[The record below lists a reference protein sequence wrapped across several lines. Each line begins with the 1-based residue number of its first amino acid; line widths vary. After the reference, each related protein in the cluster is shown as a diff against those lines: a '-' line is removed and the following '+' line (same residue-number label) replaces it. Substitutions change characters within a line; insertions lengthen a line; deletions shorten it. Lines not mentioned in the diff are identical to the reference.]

1 MLTSRL
7 FKKIMRM
14 LSVPVTIAHLAA
26 APGIARADDTEIYS
40 AGATMKPMVMIIMDN
55 SGSMGDP
62 VPYDNATAYAGTYTK
77 DTVYQYTCTARNKK
91 GQCTATQWQV
101 YTGVFTDQINR
112 DGGVDVAGQDGI
124 DDSSTALKTGNRLN
138 YEALP
143 TTSKLSTA
151 KGVLNNLVDLM
162 YNDVDFGFMKFN
174 TEDGGNI
181 ISKIGATITAMHGQI
196 SAINAT
202 TWTPLAEA
210 LTDAG
215 KYFEDTYTGQ
225 YSPWNSNN
233 WCQKAFIII
242 VTDGEPTH
250 DTDTT
255 IIGHFLDRGQTGITD
270 ANRGQKWDQDGDYNM
285 HSTTTTDPLNNDV
298 WVADDTYSDTV
309 PQTFLDDVAKY
320 LYTHD
325 LRPDLQGTQNVTT
338 YTIGYA
344 HDSPLLQR
352 TAQNGGGLYFTAN
365 NAAELEHSLLM
376 ALDDI
381 AKKLQTYTAPVVPIT
396 RTSSGDKMYLAFF
409 KPLAYSKFWVGD
421 LHKYGLSSSNQ
432 IIDSAGNQATDSSGA
447 MLDTA
452 VPYWSVS
459 SLLKSRST
467 ARNIYTYLGTNS
479 NLTDSSNA
487 FTIANTALTAA
498 VLGNPAKSNAAN
510 AATAA
515 RDDLINY
522 IHGQDAYD
530 DNGNLNWTEKR
541 DFILG
546 DILHSVP
553 LVVDYNGPTAT
564 DPNRHIFFGSNDGML
579 HCINDANGSEEWGFV
594 PPDALPRLKLFE
606 EGSSHPYFVDGS
618 VKLYQL
624 RNSAGV
630 ITKAI
635 IIFGQRAG
643 GDNYYALDVTNP
655 ASPQFLWRI
664 NGSSTGFSEI
674 GQTWSEPL
682 IAKVKKNDSNGVPV
696 TYDAVIFGAGFDSAQ
711 ANTKAVAAAAKGRG
725 VFIANLLTGELISS
739 FKYTTSNGMNYAIP
753 SNVAAVDM
761 DSNGIVDRIYVGDL
775 GGNLWRIGKSPNST
789 DPTDAQKDINL
800 IDNWGIRKLFAS
812 NPGADGSSGRKIFYQ
827 PEIALQSGHNYVYF
841 STGDRDN
848 PRSTDAVD
856 RLYGVKDTSPDQSV
870 FATLTENSLTNQTG
884 VVSSSILPLTTSGWY
899 VRLIAAAGEKSLA
912 APVLFNKYVLFDT
925 FLPNNALCDI
935 GGGAKVY
942 AVSYLNGLYSRYS
955 LGNGIPTE
963 AVLVVRPTGTTAFV
977 GAGGGVINLLNLIPD
992 SPPTGGGGGGGDGSA
1007 NQKPIQEIF
1016 NFVTGIIP
1024 ISWREVF

>member
-1 MLTSRL
+1 MFTNTFFR
-7 FKKIMRM
+7 KIMRM
-14 LSVPVTIAHLAA
+14 LSVPVTIAHIAG
-26 APGIARADDTEIYS
+26 APGIAAADDTEIYS

-55 SGSMGDP
+55 SGSMDDA
-62 VPYDNATAYAGTYTK
+62 VPYDDATTYAGTYASATRYEYRC
-77 DTVYQYTCTARNKK
+77 VARNKK
-91 GQCTATQWQV
+91 NQCIQTEWQE
-101 YTGVFTDQINR
+101 YTGAFTDNINK
-112 DGGVDVAGQDGI
+112 DGGIDIAGQDGI
-124 DDSSTALKTGNRLN
+124 DDGNTGLKTGNRLN
-138 YEALP
+138 YEA
-143 TTSKLSTA
+143 TTATSKISTA

-162 YNDVDFGFMKFN
+162 YDQVDFGFMKFN
-174 TEDGGNI
+174 TEDGGNV

-215 KYFEDTYTGQ
+215 RYFEDTYTGQ
-225 YSPWNSNN
+225 YSPWSSSN

-250 DTDTT
+250 DTDTS
-255 IIGHFLDRGQTGITD
+255 IIGHFLGRGKTGITD
-270 ANRGQKWDQDGDYNM
+270 ANRGEKWDQDGDYFKN
-285 HSTTTTDPLNNDV
+285 SDTKNDPLNNDV
-298 WVADDTYSDTV
+298 WIADDTYGDTY
-309 PQTFLDDVAKY
+309 PQTFLDDVARY
-320 LYTHD
+320 IYRND
-325 LRPDLQGTQNVTT
+325 LRSDLQGTQNVTT
-338 YTIGYA
+338 YTIGFA
-344 HDSPLLQR
+344 HNSPLLQK
-352 TAQNGGGLYFTAN
+352 TAQEGGGLYFTAN

-432 IIDSAGNQATDSSGA
+432 IIDSAGNAATDSSGA

-459 SLLKSRST
+459 SVLKSRAS

-479 NLTDSSNA
+479 SLADSSNA
-487 FTIANTALTAA
+487 FTTGNAGLTAA
-498 VLGNPAKSNAAN
+498 LLGNPVKSNAAN
-510 AATAA
+510 AVTAA
-515 RDDLINY
+515 RDDLINF
-522 IHGQDAYD
+522 IHGQDAFD
-530 DNGNLNWTEKR
+530 EDGDVNWTEKR

-553 LVVDYNGPTAT
+553 LVVDYNGPTAEN
-564 DPNRHIFFGSNDGML
+564 PNRHIFFGSNDGML
-579 HCINDANGSEEWGFV
+579 HCIDDTDGSEKWAFV

-606 EGSSHPYFVDGS
+606 EGTSHPYFVDGS
-618 VKLYQL
+618 VKLYQE
-624 RNSAGV
+624 RNSSGV
-630 ITKAI
+630 ITRAI
-635 IIFGQRAG
+635 VIFGQRAG

-655 ASPQFLWRI
+655 AAPQLLWRI
-664 NGSSTGFSEI
+664 NSSSTGFSEL

-682 IAKVKKNDSNGVPV
+682 IAKVKKNDVNGIAV
-696 TYDAVIFGAGFDSAQ
+696 THDALIFGGGFDPAQ
-711 ANTKAVAAAAKGRG
+711 ANTVAVAAAAKGRG
-725 VFIANLLTGELISS
+725 VFIVNLMTGALISS
-739 FKYTTSNGMNYAIP
+739 FQYTAGNGMNYAIP
-753 SNVAAVDM
+753 STVAAVDM
-761 DSNGIVDRIYVGDL
+761 DANGIVDRLYVGDL
-775 GGNLWRIGKSPNST
+775 GGNLWRMGKSPNSAVEG
-789 DPTDAQKDINL
+789 DAAKDINL

-827 PEIALQSGHNYVYF
+827 PETALQSGYNYVYF

-848 PRSTDAVD
+848 PRYDSVVD
-856 RLYGVKDTSPDQSV
+856 RLYGVKDTSPDQSA
-870 FATLTENSLTNQTG
+870 FATLTESSLTNQTS
-884 VVSSSILPLTTSGWY
+884 VVSTSTSPLATSGWY
-899 VRLIAAAGEKSLA
+899 IRLVAAAGEKSLA
-912 APVLFNKYVLFDT
+912 APVLFNKYVLFGS

-935 GGGAKVY
+935 GGGAKLY
-942 AVSYLNGLYSRYS
+942 AVNYLTGLYTRYA

-977 GAGGGVINLLNLIPD
+977 GAGGGVVNLSSLTPET
-992 SPPTGGGGGGGDGSA
+992 SGTGAA
-1007 NQKPIQEIF
+1007 NTTPISTVF

>member
-1 MLTSRL
+1 MLTSRI
-7 FKKIMRM
+7 FKRIVRL
-14 LSVPVTIAHLAA
+14 LSVPVTIAHIFG

-55 SGSMGDP
+55 SGSMDNP
-62 VPYDNATAYAGTYTK
+62 VPYDNVTAYAGTYTK

-91 GQCTATQWQV
+91 GQCTATQWNV
-101 YTGVFTDQINR
+101 YTGAFTDQINR
-112 DGGVDVAGQDGI
+112 DGGIDVTGQDGI
-124 DDSSTALKTGNRLN
+124 DDNDTALKTGNRLN

-143 TTSKLSTA
+143 TTSKISTA
-151 KGVLNNLVDLM
+151 KGVMNNLVDLM

-174 TEDGGNI
+174 TEDGGNV

-215 KYFEDTYTGQ
+215 KYFENTYTGQ
-225 YSPWNSNN
+225 FSPWSNAN

-250 DTDTT
+250 DTDTS
-255 IIGHFLDRGQTGITD
+255 IIGHFLDRGKTGITND
-270 ANRGQKWDQDGDYNM
+270 NRGEKWDQNGDYNK
-285 HSTTTTDPLNNDV
+285 HSANINDALNNDV
-298 WVADDTYSDTV
+298 WVADDTYSESV

-325 LRPDLQGTQNVTT
+325 LRSDLQGTQNVTT
-338 YTIGYA
+338 YTIGFA
-344 HDSPLLQR
+344 HDSPLLQK
-352 TAQNGGGLYFTAN
+352 TAQEGGGLYFTAN

-432 IIDSAGNQATDSSGA
+432 IIDSNGHAATDSTGA

-452 VPYWSVS
+452 VPYWSVA

-467 ARNIYTYLGTNS
+467 ARNIYTYLGTSNS
-479 NLTDSSNA
+479 LTNSANA
-487 FTIANTALTAA
+487 FTSANTALTAA
-498 VLGNPAKSNAAN
+498 ILGNPAKSNAAN
-510 AATAA
+510 ATTTA
-515 RDDLINY
+515 RDDLINF

-530 DNGNLNWTEKR
+530 ENGNLNWTEKR

-579 HCINDANGSEEWGFV
+579 HCINDGNGSEEWGFV

-606 EGSSHPYFVDGS
+606 EGTSHPYFVDGS
-618 VKLYQL
+618 VKLYQV
-624 RNSAGV
+624 RDSSGV
-630 ITKAI
+630 ITRAI

-655 ASPQFLWRI
+655 TAPQFLWRI
-664 NGSSTGFSEI
+664 NSSSSGFSEL
-674 GQTWSEPL
+674 GQSWSEPL
-682 IAKVKKNDSNGVPV
+682 IAKVNKNDTNGVPAV
-696 TYDAVIFGAGFDSAQ
+696 RDALIFGAGFDPAQ
-711 ANTKAVAAAAKGRG
+711 ANTKAVATAAKGRG
-725 VFIANLLTGELISS
+725 VFIVDLMTGALISS
-739 FKYTTSNGMNYAIP
+739 FQYTASNGMNYAIP
-753 SNVAAVDM
+753 STVAALDM
-761 DSNGIVDRIYVGDL
+761 DFNGIADRIYVGDL
-775 GGNLWRIGKSPNST
+775 GGNLWRIGKSPNSA
-789 DPTDAQKDINL
+789 DANDVQKDINL

-812 NPGADGSSGRKIFYQ
+812 NPGADSSSGRKIFYQ
-827 PEIALQSGHNYVYF
+827 PEIALQLGFNYIYF

-856 RLYGVKDTSPDQSV
+856 RLYGVKDTNPDQSV
-870 FATLTENSLTNQTG
+870 FATLTESSLTNQTG
-884 VVSSSILPLTTSGWY
+884 VVSTSTAPLTTKGWY
-899 VRLIAAAGEKSLA
+899 IRLIAGAGEKSLA
-912 APVLFNKYVLFDT
+912 APVLFNKYVLFDS

-935 GGGAKVY
+935 GGGAKLY
-942 AVSYLNGLYSRYS
+942 AVGYRNGLYSRYA

-963 AVLVVRPTGTTAFV
+963 PVLVVRPTGTTAFV
-977 GAGGGVINLLNLIPD
+977 GAGGGVVDLKNSTAEN
-992 SPPTGGGGGGGDGSA
+992 SGEGAA
-1007 NQKPIQEIF
+1007 NEMPIDNVF